1 MRPSYDQ
8 RGINSDHAIV
18 GSTINLDFKGYSRGL
33 FAKAVSLLAPGQCD
47 DFSVIGGS
55 ILLIVALEKLA
66 KSVIHSRNPLM
77 ILYEKLTFDDLV
89 AQEKGDAFDN
99 RSTISFELTLDRIIK
114 LYPALSSFK
123 RDIKAVIE
131 DRNLLMH
138 NYGYLDIARL
148 ERNVQVRVADFA
160 EALCSECLHEQPAEV
175 IGEDAWMLLQK
186 NRDAY
191 RNAECLELA
200 QRIAHLQRLHSQ
212 GQPLPCHKV
221 HARPDWQQTSL
232 ICPVC
237 EQEATVLFDIDW
249 DVDVDHREGII
260 LGVYPDATP
269 VALICGCGFMLSTQD
284 EVRCLLGD
292 KEEEMRE
299 LALNGLTD
307 ELT

>member
-1 MRPSYDQ
+1 M
-8 RGINSDHAIV
+8 
-18 GSTINLDFKGYSRGL
+18 GSTINLDFRSYSKGL
-33 FAKAVSLLAPGQCD
+33 FAKAVNLLAPGQCD
-47 DFSVIGGS
+47 DFSVISGS

-66 KSVIHSRNPLM
+66 KSVIHARNPLM
-77 ILYEKLTFDDLV
+77 VLYEKLTFDDLV
-89 AQEKGDAFDN
+89 AQENGEAFDN

-114 LYPALSSFK
+114 LYPALSDFR
-123 RDIKAVIE
+123 RDIKAVIA

-160 EALCSECLHEQPAEV
+160 EALCNECLREQPAEV
-175 IGEDAWMLLQK
+175 IGEEAWMLLQK
-186 NRDAY
+186 IRDAY
-191 RNAECLELA
+191 RNAESLELA

-212 GQPLPCHKV
+212 GQKLPCHKV
-221 HARPDWQQTSL
+221 ETKPDQQQLSL

-237 EQEATVLFDIDW
+237 QQEASVLFDIDW

-269 VALICGCGFMLSTQD
+269 VALTCGCGFTLPTQN

-292 KEEEMRE
+292 KEEEMCE
-299 LALNGLTD
+299 LALSSLMD
-307 ELT
+307 KRA